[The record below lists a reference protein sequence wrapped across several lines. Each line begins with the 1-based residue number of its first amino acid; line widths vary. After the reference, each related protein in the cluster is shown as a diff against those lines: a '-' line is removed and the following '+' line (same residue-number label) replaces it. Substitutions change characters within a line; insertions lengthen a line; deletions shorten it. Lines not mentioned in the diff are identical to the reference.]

1 MVDPNKAWSLFMV
14 DPADFLLALGV
25 VVVFAGGG
33 FWLRGFILK
42 ERIVLSDNLKRAR
55 AEARELGRKLIEAEN
70 RNSMLQQMVV
80 KRAPTDRIL
89 ANVEATAAII
99 DEMRIITNSMG
110 VALGPASGAPTPLL
124 SPRDELA
131 GRRISR

>member
-1 MVDPNKAWSLFMV
+1 MVDLNKA
-14 DPADFLLALGV
+14 ADFLLALGV
-25 VVVFAGGG
+25 VVVFASGG

-42 ERIVLSDNLKRAR
+42 QRIALSDNLKRAR
-55 AEARELGRKLIEAEN
+55 ADARELGRKLIEAEN
-70 RNSMLQQMVV
+70 RNSMLQQMIV

-99 DEMRIITNSMG
+99 DEMRTISNSMG
-110 VALGPASGAPTPLL
+110 VTLGPASGAPTPLL

-131 GRRISR
+131 RRRTSR

>member
-1 MVDPNKAWSLFMV
+1 MV
-14 DPADFLLALGV
+14 DPADSLLALGV

-89 ANVEATAAII
+89 ANVEQ
-99 DEMRIITNSMG
+99 
-110 VALGPASGAPTPLL
+110 P
-124 SPRDELA
+124 PR
-131 GRRISR
+131 